1 MLTPSETNTSKKLPD
16 IGGNFDAAAEEQ
28 SLGERTYLIIS
39 DMILKGELAY
49 GDPVQERRLAELIN
63 VSRTPVREAI
73 NRLEAEGFL
82 ERSGGRV
89 VVREVRLKEFVEI
102 LHVRKLLECDA
113 VREVAKNVDMKELQ
127 KIRRTIK
134 KLMEKRSVTAIELR
148 EVDDKFHNFIAKSS
162 NNALIN
168 ELIDDLRRRTAMFD
182 HERLP
187 NRKQPGSE
195 EHLDI
200 IDALE
205 KGDGVLASARMA
217 RHIDNVHSSIFEHW
231 GFNK

>member
-113 VREVAKNVDMKELQ
+113 VREVAKNVDIKELQ

>member
-1 MLTPSETNTSKKLPD
+1 MLTPTGTNTRKDVPELGSHFEG
-16 IGGNFDAAAEEQ
+16 IGEEQ
-28 SLGERTYLIIS
+28 SLGERTYQLIS
-39 DMILKGELAY
+39 EMILKGELAY
-49 GDPVQERRLAELIN
+49 GDPVQERRLAEHMN

-82 ERSGGRV
+82 EKSGGRV

-113 VREVAKNVDMKELQ
+113 VREAAKNFNVKELQ
-127 KIRRTIK
+127 KIRGTIE
-134 KLMEKRSVTAIELR
+134 KLMEKRSVTAVELR
-148 EVDDKFHNFIAKSS
+148 DVDDLFHNFIAKSS
-162 NNALIN
+162 NNGLVN
-168 ELIDDLRRRTAMFD
+168 ELINDLRRRTAMFD

-187 NRKQPGSE
+187 NRKQTGSK

-205 KGDGVLASARMA
+205 KRDGALASARMA
-217 RHIDNVHSSIFEHW
+217 RHINNVHISIFEHW

>member
-205 KGDGVLASARMA
+205 KGDGALASARMA

>member
-1 MLTPSETNTSKKLPD
+1 MLTPSGTDTSKELPE
-16 IGGNFDAAAEEQ
+16 IGRNFDDMGEEK
-28 SLGERTYLIIS
+28 SLGERTYLLIS

-49 GDPVQERRLAELIN
+49 GDPVQERRLAEHMN

-73 NRLEAEGFL
+73 SRLEAEGFL

-113 VREVAKNVDMKELQ
+113 VREAAKNADAKELQ
-127 KIRRTIK
+127 KIRGTIE
-134 KLMEKRSVTAIELR
+134 KLMEKRSVTALELR
-148 EVDDKFHNFIAKSS
+148 DVDDMFHNFIARSS
-162 NNALIN
+162 NNSLVN
-168 ELIDDLRRRTAMFD
+168 ELINDLRRRTAMFD

-187 NRKQPGSE
+187 DRKQPGSK

-200 IDALE
+200 LDALE
-205 KGDGVLASARMA
+205 KRDGALASARMA
-217 RHIDNVHSSIFEHW
+217 RHINNVHSSIFEHW

>member
-1 MLTPSETNTSKKLPD
+1 MLTPTETNSSKKLPN
-16 IGGNFDAAAEEQ
+16 IGGNFDGEGEEQ

-49 GDPVQERRLAELIN
+49 GDPVQERRLAELLN

-113 VREVAKNVDMKELQ
+113 VIEAAKNADVKELQ
-127 KIRRTIK
+127 KIRRTIE

-187 NRKQPGSE
+187 NRKQPGSK

-205 KGDGVLASARMA
+205 KGDGALASARMA
-217 RHIDNVHSSIFEHW
+217 RHINNVHSSIFEHW

>member
-113 VREVAKNVDMKELQ
+113 VREAAKNVDVKELQ
-127 KIRRTIK
+127 KIRRTIE

-205 KGDGVLASARMA
+205 KGDGALASARMA
-217 RHIDNVHSSIFEHW
+217 GHIDNVHSSIFEHW
-231 GFNK
+231 GFYK

>member
-1 MLTPSETNTSKKLPD
+1 MLTPTETNSSKKLPN
-16 IGGNFDAAAEEQ
+16 IGGNFDGEGEEQ
-28 SLGERTYLIIS
+28 SLGEQTYLIIS

-49 GDPVQERRLAELIN
+49 GDPVQERRLAELLN

-113 VREVAKNVDMKELQ
+113 VIEAAKNADVKELQ
-127 KIRRTIK
+127 KIRRTIE

-148 EVDDKFHNFIAKSS
+148 VVDDKFHNFIAKSS

-187 NRKQPGSE
+187 NRKKPGSK

-205 KGDGVLASARMA
+205 KGDGALASARMA
-217 RHIDNVHSSIFEHW
+217 RHINNVHSSIFEHW

>member
-113 VREVAKNVDMKELQ
+113 VKEVAKNVDVKELQ

-205 KGDGVLASARMA
+205 KGDGALASARMA

>member
-102 LHVRKLLECDA
+102 LHVRKLLESDA

-127 KIRRTIK
+127 KIRRTIE

-148 EVDDKFHNFIAKSS
+148 EVDDKFHNFIAKNS

>member
-187 NRKQPGSE
+187 NRKKPGSK

-205 KGDGVLASARMA
+205 KGDGALASARMA
-217 RHIDNVHSSIFEHW
+217 RHINNVHSSIFEHW